1 MARVYQS
8 RVLRL
13 WELGWVGL
21 VRLKKMLFIYSEVE
35 IPIRDL
41 GALLI
46 ITSTVFIDFFF
57 CLFFSFLKTLC
68 FIVVFRVWLFN

>member
-1 MARVYQS
+1 MYQS

-57 CLFFSFLKTLC
+57 VCFL
-68 FIVVFRVWLFN
+68 VS